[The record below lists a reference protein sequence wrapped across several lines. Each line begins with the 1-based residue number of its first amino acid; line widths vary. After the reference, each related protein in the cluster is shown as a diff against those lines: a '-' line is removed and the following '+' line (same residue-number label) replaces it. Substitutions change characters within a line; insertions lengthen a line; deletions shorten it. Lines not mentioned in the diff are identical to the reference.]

1 MYWRHAAIASLLA
14 FAVAA
19 VAAVDIAVHN
29 SADAMRYHAIA
40 QSRRFAGASL
50 AIDLTD
56 PVTARWLTVA
66 TWRVIPVGRVGSVVT
81 TPLTEQREN
90 GMMLASSSGVNG
102 VAFSPDGRLLASAY
116 GDGTVQL
123 WDPATG
129 QPVGSSVWVGSSVN
143 GVAFSPGGKLAS
155 AEADGTVRVWNTP
168 TGQPAGLDSGDW
180 FVIVASVI
188 AIAVSAGAVTIT
200 IREIQL
206 PRRRLP

>member
-116 GDGTVQL
+116 GDGTVRL
-123 WDPATG
+123 WDLATG
-129 QPVGSSVWVGSSVN
+129 QPVGSPLQPVSGGQGGVN
-143 GVAFSPGGKLAS
+143 GVAFSPDGRLLAS
-155 AEADGTVRVWNTP
+155 AYGDGTVRLWIWLRASP
-168 TGQPAGLDSGDW
+168 SARPCSPFPA
-180 FVIVASVI
+180 AR
-188 AIAVSAGAVTIT
+188 AG
-200 IREIQL
+200 
-206 PRRRLP
+206 